1 MTIQQVMA
9 QRQRLQRAA
18 GLLALEYDRLER
30 TPDGWTTA
38 HHQEVIATEAIEQ
51 AENMAATGAMLW
63 IHAASMIAE
72 KLEENITG
80 LQKVNTP

>member
-9 QRQRLQRAA
+9 QRQRLFRAA
-18 GLLALEYDRLER
+18 GLLALEYDRLGR
-30 TPDGWTTA
+30 TPDGWTIA

-63 IHAASMIAE
+63 THAASMIAE

-80 LQKVNTP
+80 LQEVRTP

>member
-1 MTIQQVMA
+1 MTIQQVMK

-18 GLLALEYDRLER
+18 GLLALEYDRLGR
-30 TPDGWTTA
+30 TPDGWSITY
-38 HHQEVIATEAIEQ
+38 HQEVIATEAIEQ

-63 IHAASMIAE
+63 THAASMIAE

>member
-9 QRQRLQRAA
+9 QRQRLFRAA
-18 GLLALEYDRLER
+18 GLLALEYGRRGR
-30 TPDGWTTA
+30 TPDGWTIA
-38 HHQEVIATEAIEQ
+38 YHQEVIATEAIEQ
-51 AENMAATGAMLW
+51 AENMVATGAMLW

>member
-18 GLLALEYDRLER
+18 GLLALEYDRLGR
-30 TPDGWTTA
+30 TLDGWSIA

-63 IHAASMIAE
+63 THAASMIVE
-72 KLEENITG
+72 KLEENVAG
-80 LQKVNTP
+80 LQKVRTP

>member
-9 QRQRLQRAA
+9 QRQRLKRAA
-18 GLLALEYDRLER
+18 GLLALEYDRLGR
-30 TPDGWTTA
+30 TPDGWTMA
-38 HHQEVIATEAIEQ
+38 YHQEVIANEATEQ

-63 IHAASMIAE
+63 VHAASMIAE
-72 KLEENITG
+72 KLEENVQG